1 MPRSGLQGSW
11 CAFPRLWLS
20 LPVPMCR
27 FERVGGGVIAGSFED
42 CCLGYYPKP
51 KLAVLRRARF
61 FRIQE
66 VSGSCNL
73 FAIIF
78 YFHQPGK
85 TVCGNPRDIRVQ
97 KAMRWVN
104 PRLKVSQ
111 RSDNR
116 LTIQGPRRAGY
127 VVSPADPHRKV
138 LSGYPV
144 GVGSVHPVTILALT
158 FRSLHL
164 VLEDPGTPCRSTS
177 CQYSCP
183 QEQENLNPTWA
194 VSLRISRIQQQDR
207 GRRDLAPPVVTLQPQ
222 LPLSLSFSPNP
233 SPCARI
239 GLLLFIPTISCPLDS
254 WEER

>member
-1 MPRSGLQGSW
+1 MNPWIL
-11 CAFPRLWLS
+11 AS
-20 LPVPMCR
+20 LAACFLGAWVPP
-27 FERVGGGVIAGSFED
+27 IHTQGSFED

-116 LTIQGPRRAGY
+116 LTIQDSQAGRKKPNTSKSRRP
-127 VVSPADPHRKV
+127 SSRPKH
-138 LSGYPV
+138 LS
-144 GVGSVHPVTILALT
+144 SNNSSSSSSSNKRNA
-158 FRSLHL
+158 SL
-164 VLEDPGTPCRSTS
+164 
-177 CQYSCP
+177 
-183 QEQENLNPTWA
+183 N
-194 VSLRISRIQQQDR
+194 
-207 GRRDLAPPVVTLQPQ
+207 
-222 LPLSLSFSPNP
+222 
-233 SPCARI
+233 
-239 GLLLFIPTISCPLDS
+239 
-254 WEER
+254 

>member
-1 MPRSGLQGSW
+1 MNPWIL
-11 CAFPRLWLS
+11 AS
-20 LPVPMCR
+20 LAACFLGAWVPP
-27 FERVGGGVIAGSFED
+27 IHTQGSFED

-111 RSDNR
+111 RSDNQ
-116 LTIQGPRRAGY
+116 LTIQGGPLCFS
-127 VVSPADPHRKV
+127 VSEGENQ
-138 LSGYPV
+138 S
-144 GVGSVHPVTILALT
+144 ST
-158 FRSLHL
+158 F
-164 VLEDPGTPCRSTS
+164 
-177 CQYSCP
+177 
-183 QEQENLNPTWA
+183 W
-194 VSLRISRIQQQDR
+194 
-207 GRRDLAPPVVTLQPQ
+207 Q
-222 LPLSLSFSPNP
+222 LPLLQ
-233 SPCARI
+233 RE
-239 GLLLFIPTISCPLDS
+239 LIPD
-254 WEER
+254 ERGMD